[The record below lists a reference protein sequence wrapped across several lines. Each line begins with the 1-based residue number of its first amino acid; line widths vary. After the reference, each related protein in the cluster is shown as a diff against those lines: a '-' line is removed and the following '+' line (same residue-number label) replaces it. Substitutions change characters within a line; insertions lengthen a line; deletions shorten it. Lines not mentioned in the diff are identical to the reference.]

1 MYKVIL
7 SFVFL
12 VSSLGTAQMQI
23 GIINPEEAMLQFQ
36 EYKQADARFN
46 QFIQSKEKELEKF
59 REKVVEMENKANNYT
74 GDKSSEDFML
84 LVQNYRSYYQ
94 NYELWVNDYN
104 REKNKREQELLV
116 PLKSRFYASIEQIAL
131 EEGMSLVLHTDRI
144 SDELTKIIGKNNFI
158 DITELVIERAN
169 EN

>member
-144 SDELTKIIGKNNFI
+144 SDELIKIIGKNNFI